1 MREELY
7 PARAHPITLRGVK
20 GPGSI
25 ARLKKMNPHWP
36 FREGFD
42 PESWQILF
50 LHGYIDNTGSDRA
63 IHHLAR
69 LGYTVHMIR
78 YPFLRSVRRIA
89 HEVYEVIRGIRKREG
104 DRPYVL
110 LGHSLGGL
118 IWDHLLMTEPSLVQ
132 EFQIPLYIPMGSPH
146 YGTLP
151 AYLAVGRSGRDMRPG
166 SVLIQQHLRSHFP
179 PGLTIYPFVSRFDLL
194 VLPVETALLSSGV
207 NYIFSE
213 TGHLGLVVHS
223 QLLHALE
230 EVFATDPKV
239 IRERAIY
246 RPFFLDSLTEILRRL
261 PEGFR
266 KRVGLE
272 ELFASLGG
280 NKGSYRFYHLRIVP
294 RDWVGEGY
302 PVLRRLS

>member
-1 MREELY
+1 MLEEFY
-7 PARAHPITLRGVK
+7 PSRAYPITLRGVK
-20 GPGSI
+20 GPGSLS
-25 ARLKKMNPHWP
+25 RLKRLNPHWP
-36 FREGFD
+36 FRDGFD

-63 IHHLAR
+63 IHHLPR

-78 YPFLRSVRRIA
+78 YPFLRTVEGIA
-89 HEVYEVIRGIRKREG
+89 EEVYEILRGIRRKEG

-118 IWDHLLMTEPSLVQ
+118 IWDHLLKTEPTLVK
-132 EFQIPLYIPMGSPH
+132 EYQIPLYIPMGSPH

-151 AYLAVGRSGRDMRPG
+151 AFLAVGGSGRDMRPG
-166 SVLIQQHLRSHFP
+166 SPLLRRHLAMDFP
-179 PGLTIYPFVSRFDLL
+179 LDLEIYPFVSRFDLL
-194 VLPVETALLSSGV
+194 VLPVETALLPTGV

-223 QLLHALE
+223 HLLYALE
-230 EVFATDPKV
+230 EVFATDPRV
-239 IRERAIY
+239 LRERVVY
-246 RPFFLDSLTEILRRL
+246 RPFFPDSLTEILKRL

-272 ELFASLGG
+272 KFFMSLGADG
-280 NKGSYRFYHLRIVP
+280 APHPLYHLRIVP
-294 RDWVGEGY
+294 RNWVREGY
-302 PVLRRLS
+302 PVLRRLA